1 MSAAPPPVRPDLNLL
16 DGGWYAD
23 DPHEVWAWMR
33 REAPVYYD
41 EAAAVWGIAAYDDVL
56 AIEKDPVTFSSH
68 RAPRPHGDHLP
79 MMISMDDPEHRQRRG
94 LVNRGFTPRRVAMME
109 PAVVA
114 LCARIV
120 DRVCERG
127 SCDFVWDVAA
137 PLPLMVIAELLG
149 FGVEAHEDLLRWSDD
164 LMRATT
170 LDPTPEQARAGF
182 DAMLGFREFQLGVI
196 ADRRGAPRDDLV
208 SKLCQA
214 EVEGRRLDDDSI
226 VNEAL
231 LILIGGDETTR
242 HVISGGMLALLERT
256 EQLDALRADP
266 GLLPVAVEELLRW
279 VSPVKNMARTATRD
293 VEVHGRQLHEGDQLM
308 LFYPSA
314 NRDEDVFP
322 LAQTLDI
329 RRQPN
334 PHLAFGFG
342 THFCLGA
349 SLARLELRVM
359 LAEVLARLPDLALAD
374 PSELTY
380 RPSNFVSGLESMP
393 VRFSPTAAR
402 A

>member
-1 MSAAPPPVRPDLNLL
+1 M
-16 DGGWYAD
+16 
-23 DPHEVWAWMR
+23 
-33 REAPVYYD
+33 
-41 EAAAVWGIAAYDDVL
+41 
-56 AIEKDPVTFSSH
+56 
-68 RAPRPHGDHLP
+68 
-79 MMISMDDPEHRQRRG
+79 
-94 LVNRGFTPRRVAMME
+94 
-109 PAVVA
+109 
-114 LCARIV
+114 
-120 DRVCERG
+120 
-127 SCDFVWDVAA
+127 
-137 PLPLMVIAELLG
+137 
-149 FGVEAHEDLLRWSDD
+149 
-164 LMRATT
+164 
-170 LDPTPEQARAGF
+170 
-182 DAMLGFREFQLGVI
+182 
-196 ADRRGAPRDDLV
+196 
-208 SKLCQA
+208 
-214 EVEGRRLDDDSI
+214 
-226 VNEAL
+226 
-231 LILIGGDETTR
+231 
-242 HVISGGMLALLERT
+242 
-256 EQLDALRADP
+256 
-266 GLLPVAVEELLRW
+266 EELLRW

-393 VRFSPTAAR
+393 VRFVPTPAR
-402 A
+402 P